1 VELPFPAA
9 RTAHEPAMM
18 EDLSTPASPDFVRR
32 WTGGASVHQKI
43 RLLPLV
49 AAAALL
55 LILLLTVLFGMV
67 NERQLSRI
75 EREQY
80 PALRAS
86 VGLQVVLERIEHE
99 LGDAA
104 TRSGG
109 VGLATAD
116 SLRDRFLAT
125 AGGASASAALDSG
138 APVRLRTDFEA
149 AYRQARGAAL
159 GAAGAASV
167 PDPVRED
174 AARAAVH
181 RELARVRDA
190 LTTRAAS
197 QQLTLDRAF
206 ARARALH
213 RATWLLVAVLTLFG
227 VGGLG
232 ALAVVVT
239 RSFTEPLGAA
249 VAAADQLARGDVGVL
264 IPEAGEDEVGQLL
277 RSMRRLVE
285 YLQEM
290 SVVAHAIARGELTA
304 TVAPRSAEDAL
315 GNAFAR
321 MTAYLQEM
329 SDVAKEIAG
338 GNLTVQVRQRS
349 DGDGFGQA
357 FVAMIDT
364 LSRVI
369 RDVRTGAR
377 SMTQAAV
384 EVSEAAQRLSAST
397 SVEATAVAQT
407 TQRLAEISSLVAEG
421 QRTNQEM
428 EELSHRGVT
437 NAESSRQTMRDAVD
451 AMQAIS
457 QKVTVVSDIARATN
471 LLALNASI
479 EAARAGDAGR
489 GFAVVAEEVRKL
501 ALHCEAAAKEIATLS
516 AASERIVTG
525 SARVLGD
532 LVPSI
537 QKTSALIEQVVSSA
551 GSQAEGLTTV
561 NGAMGEV
568 AQATQQNAAAA
579 EDLAATAEEMA
590 GQADLF
596 LQHLDFFRD
605 DTAA

>member
-1 VELPFPAA
+1 MMQAPA
-9 RTAHEPAMM
+9 T
-18 EDLSTPASPDFVRR
+18 LASADFVRR
-32 WTGGASVHQKI
+32 LTSGTSVHQKI

-49 AAAALL
+49 AAGALL
-55 LILLLTVLFGMV
+55 LILLFTVLLGMV
-67 NERQLSRI
+67 SERQLSRI
-75 EREQY
+75 EREEY

-86 VGLQVVLERIEHE
+86 IGLQAVLERVEHQ
-99 LGDAA
+99 LDDASA
-104 TRSGG
+104 GPNAGS
-109 VGLATAD
+109 LAAAD
-116 SLRDRFLAT
+116 SLRDQFLAT
-125 AGGASASAALDSG
+125 ASDRTGSTGPDSEPSA
-138 APVRLRTDFEA
+138 RLRTDFEA
-149 AYRQARGAAL
+149 AYRQARAAAIAADGVGGAPAPIHE
-159 GAAGAASV
+159 V
-167 PDPVRED
+167 

-181 RELARVRDA
+181 RELARVRNA

-206 ARARALH
+206 TRARVLH

-227 VGGLG
+227 IGGLG

-249 VAAADQLARGDVGVL
+249 VAAADQLARGDVSVL
-264 IPEAGEDEVGQLL
+264 IPEAGDDEVGQLL
-277 RSMRRLVE
+277 QSMRHLVE

-315 GNAFAR
+315 GNAFTR

-329 SDVAKEIAG
+329 SDVAKEIAD
-338 GNLTVQVRQRS
+338 GNLTVQVRKRS

-377 SMTQAAV
+377 SMTEAAV
-384 EVSEAAQRLSAST
+384 EVAEAAQRLSTST

-407 TQRLAEISSLVAEG
+407 TQRLAQISALVAEG

-437 NAESSRQTMRDAVD
+437 NAESSRQTMRDALD

-457 QKVTVVSDIARATN
+457 QKVTIVSDIARATN

-516 AASERIVTG
+516 AASEGIVTG

-551 GSQAEGLTTV
+551 GSQAEGLTAV

-590 GQADLF
+590 AQADLF
-596 LQHLDFFRD
+596 LQHLGFFRD

>member
-1 VELPFPAA
+1 VEPPFPAA
-9 RTAHEPAMM
+9 RTVDETAVMH
-18 EDLSTPASPDFVRR
+18 DVSTPAPADFVRR
-32 WTGGASVHQKI
+32 LTSGTSVHQKI

-67 NERQLSRI
+67 SERQLSRI

-86 VGLQVVLERIEHE
+86 VALQVVLERIEHE

-104 TRSGG
+104 TRPAGG
-109 VGLATAD
+109 GLATAD
-116 SLRDRFLAT
+116 SLRDQFLAT
-125 AGGASASAALDSG
+125 AAGAPASATQDSG
-138 APVRLRTDFEA
+138 APARLRMDFDA

-159 GAAGAASV
+159 GAAGVGSV
-167 PDPVRED
+167 PDPVREN

-206 ARARALH
+206 TRARALH

-227 VGGLG
+227 IGGLG

-249 VAAADQLARGDVGVL
+249 VAAADQLARGDVSVL

-329 SDVAKEIAG
+329 SDVAKEIAE

-377 SMTQAAV
+377 SMTEAAV
-384 EVSEAAQRLSAST
+384 EVAEAAQRLSTST

-407 TQRLAEISSLVAEG
+407 TQRLAEISGLVAEG
-421 QRTNQEM
+421 QRTNREM

-437 NAESSRQTMRDAVD
+437 NAESGRQTMRDALD

-516 AASERIVTG
+516 ASSEGIVTG

-551 GSQAEGLTTV
+551 GSQAEGLTAV

-568 AQATQQNAAAA
+568 AHATQQNAAAA

-590 GQADLF
+590 AQADMF
-596 LQHLDFFRD
+596 LQHLGFFRD